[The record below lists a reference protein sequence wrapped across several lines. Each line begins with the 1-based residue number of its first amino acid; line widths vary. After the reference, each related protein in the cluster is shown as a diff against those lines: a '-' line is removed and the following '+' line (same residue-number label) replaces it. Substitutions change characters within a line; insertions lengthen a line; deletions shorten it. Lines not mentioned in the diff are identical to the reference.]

1 MPHRIQFVSAAIG
14 ILLLMVIFQLIRKNR
29 LLEQYAL
36 LWIASAVLLLV
47 VSIWRNLLEKLAGW
61 AGIYYA
67 PSALFL
73 VALFCGM
80 VIALHFSV
88 VISQIKKQNH
98 ALAQEVALLRHEV
111 DLMRKPKRRSGK
123 GRPAADRSGR
133 RSQAGP

>member
-1 MPHRIQFVSAAIG
+1 MPHRIQYVSAAIG
-14 ILLLMVIFQLIRKNR
+14 ILILAAIFQLIRKNR

-47 VSIWRNLLEKLAGW
+47 VSVWRNLLEKLAAW

-73 VALFCGM
+73 VAVFCGM
-80 VIALHFSV
+80 VIAMHFSV
-88 VISQIKKQNH
+88 VISQMKKQNH

-111 DLMRKPKRRSGK
+111 DRMRKPGRGSNRVASAGK
-123 GRPAADRSGR
+123 AGR
-133 RSQAGP
+133 RKTVQP